1 MHMISITY
9 NCIYIYIYVSL
20 TGLTFFF
27 GGRKHNMIIIANNSL
42 PMLESGRT
50 NQIQVVVN

>member
-9 NCIYIYIYVSL
+9 NCIYIYVSL
-20 TGLTFFF
+20 TGLTFFL
-27 GGRKHNMIIIANNSL
+27 GGREHMITIANNLL